1 MDVAVA
7 LLARRDYGREQ
18 LKSRLLD
25 KGFEL
30 PEVEQTLDGLEAKG
44 FIDDQRF
51 AAALLRSHIAKAHG
65 PGKVRQALMQKG
77 LNKQCIEQVLDA
89 SDCDWF
95 ALARTRALKKFGDS
109 PADDMK
115 EKARRIRHLMGQ
127 GFSYD
132 QVGYALEYD
141 PYD

>member
-51 AAALLRSHIAKAHG
+51 AAALLRSHIAKPTAR
-65 PGKVRQALMQKG
+65 GKCVR
-77 LNKQCIEQVLDA
+77 
-89 SDCDWF
+89 
-95 ALARTRALKKFGDS
+95 
-109 PADDMK
+109 
-115 EKARRIRHLMGQ
+115 H
-127 GFSYD
+127 
-132 QVGYALEYD
+132 
-141 PYD
+141 